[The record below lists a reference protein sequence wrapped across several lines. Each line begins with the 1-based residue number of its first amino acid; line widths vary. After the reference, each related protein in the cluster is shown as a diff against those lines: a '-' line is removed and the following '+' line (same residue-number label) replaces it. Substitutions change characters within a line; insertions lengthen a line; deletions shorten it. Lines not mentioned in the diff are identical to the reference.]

1 MSIGLLGQ
9 KIGMTSVYDAKGRL
23 CSVTVI
29 AVGDNVLLRRLTA
42 ENEGYSAVQIGFGEQ
57 KQSRLT
63 KPLIGEFKKAGVEP
77 QRLVREFRLKRD
89 LPEGEI
95 DLTVTQFQPGDF
107 VDVIGRSKG
116 KGFQGVMK
124 KHNFAGQ
131 GAAHGSKTHRRIGA
145 VGNRST
151 PGRIWK
157 NQGMPGHLGD
167 ERVTVQNLQIMQVR
181 ENEKVILI
189 SGAVPGANGSY
200 VVVRP
205 AIKKPVA
212 AKGNR
217 PRTGRLQIIADL
229 AWRWSRFRSKTAR
242 LFEEDFKI
250 GATSRFSKGAE
261 RTDQRRRCFDNRQVR
276 SAGNEN
282 EVLSHLTEKTNRRTQ
297 GFTNLRRI

>member
-9 KIGMTSVYDAKGRL
+9 KIGMTSVYDARGRL
-23 CSVTVI
+23 CPVTVI
-29 AVGDNVLLRRLTA
+29 EAGDNVLLGRLA
-42 ENEGYSAVQIGFGEQ
+42 GENGGYSGVQIGFGEQ

-77 QRLVREFRLKRD
+77 QRFVREFRLATD

-95 DLTVTQFQPGDF
+95 NLSVTQFQAGDY

-157 NQGMPGHLGD
+157 NQGMPGHMGD
-167 ERVTVQNLQIMQVR
+167 RRVTVQNLQVMQVR
-181 ENEKVILI
+181 EAEKIILI

-200 VVVRP
+200 VIVRP
-205 AIKKPVA
+205 AIKNPERLMALHAEHRKHEEEEKSKKP
-212 AKGNR
+212 K
-217 PRTGRLQIIADL
+217 TL
-229 AWRWSRFRSKTAR
+229 AEMGQK
-242 LFEEDFKI
+242 K
-250 GATSRFSKGAE
+250 
-261 RTDQRRRCFDNRQVR
+261 
-276 SAGNEN
+276 
-282 EVLSHLTEKTNRRTQ
+282 
-297 GFTNLRRI
+297 